1 MAGVGDVSAA
11 DVEARE
17 YFLGELVPGGAGGC
31 SVWAVEALPACVR
44 EVCQGAGVDEG
55 YLSRWPV
62 DAWVEWSRAL
72 EVFSSGGVLLRP
84 DAWLE
89 CPVLPG
95 WMRPL
100 VRPWRGEFDVPFP
113 CVARVSSSG
122 HDWFAEAGEHPESF
136 RLSMT
141 FFGIPGV
148 PSVAEVEE
156 AWRWA
161 AGQGLSPVLSM
172 SLVPAA
178 PWGQAVVGA
187 VEALCVDGPSEE
199 QVDVLASFLGRS
211 RLRRNPLEGFTA
223 RRPVA
228 WEWAVG

>member
-1 MAGVGDVSAA
+1 MPGVGDVSAA

-17 YFLGELVPGGAGGC
+17 HFLRELVPGGAGGC

-44 EVCQGAGVDEG
+44 EVCQVAGVDEG

-62 DAWVEWSRAL
+62 EAWVEWSRAL

-89 CPVLPG
+89 C
-95 WMRPL
+95 L
-100 VRPWRGEFDVPFP
+100 VRPWRSDFDVPFP

-141 FFGIPGV
+141 FFGIPGM
-148 PSVAEVEE
+148 PSVAEVEG

-187 VEALCVDGPSEE
+187 VEALCVDGPGEE
-199 QVDVLASFLGRS
+199 QVDVLASFLGRG
-211 RLRRNPLEGFTA
+211 RLRRDPLEGFTA
-223 RRPVA
+223 SRPVA
-228 WEWAVG
+228 WEWVVG